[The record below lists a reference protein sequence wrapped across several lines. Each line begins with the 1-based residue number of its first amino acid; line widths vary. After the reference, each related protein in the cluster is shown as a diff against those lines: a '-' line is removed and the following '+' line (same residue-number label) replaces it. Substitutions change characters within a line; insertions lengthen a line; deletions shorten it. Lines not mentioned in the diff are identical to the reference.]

1 MDSPPQF
8 SVVVPVYNRP
18 QEVQE
23 LLESLVQQTHS
34 DFELIIVEDGSTE
47 PCREIAN
54 RFADQLEIRYF
65 AKENSGPGDSRNF
78 GMAKAYGQYV
88 VLFDSDCIIPANYF
102 EQVAEHLKHTPL
114 DAYGGPDDEHPSF
127 SNIQK
132 AINYAMTSF
141 ITTGGIRGREKQLDK
156 FQPRSFNMGIRK
168 SVIDEIGGFSDI
180 HPGEDPDLSYRIMAA
195 GKRVGL
201 IPNAKVFHKR
211 RIDFR
216 KFGNQVYKF
225 GVVRIILGK
234 WHPGT
239 LKLVYFLPSLF
250 LLGSIL
256 LLILAMVFSPL
267 FLIPLGLIAMLVF
280 IESLRKSRHF
290 VIALTAVAAAFIQL
304 YFYGFGFLKSFFKI
318 TLMGGE
324 EREVL
329 PTFFFRSN

>member
-1 MDSPPQF
+1 MDAHRTF

-18 QEVQE
+18 QEVKE
-23 LLESLVQQTHS
+23 LLDSLVLQTNA
-34 DFELIIVEDGSTE
+34 DFEILIVEDGSTE
-47 PCREIAN
+47 PCKEVVET
-54 RFADQLEIRYF
+54 FTDQLQITYF

-78 GMAKAYGQYV
+78 GMEKASGEYV
-88 VLFDSDCIIPANYF
+88 VLFDSDCIIPAEYF
-102 EQVAEHLKHTPL
+102 EHVAQHLAHTPL

-141 ITTGGIRGREKQLDK
+141 ITTGGIRGREKQLDT

-168 SVIDEIGGFSDI
+168 EVIAEIGGFSDL

-201 IPNAKVFHKR
+201 IPDAKVFHKR

-216 KFGNQVYKF
+216 KFSKQVYKF

-239 LKLVYFLPSLF
+239 LKLVYFLPTLF

-256 LLILAMVFSPL
+256 LLILAFFISPL
-267 FLIPLGLIAMLVF
+267 FLLPLLLLAILVFVEALFRSKNVAIAM
-280 IESLRKSRHF
+280 
-290 VIALTAVAAAFIQL
+290 TAVGAAFTQL
-304 YFYGFGFLKSFFKI
+304 YCYGFGFLKSFIKI
-318 TLMGGE
+318 NILGGE
-324 EREVL
+324 ERKVL
-329 PTFFFRSN
+329 PGFFFRS